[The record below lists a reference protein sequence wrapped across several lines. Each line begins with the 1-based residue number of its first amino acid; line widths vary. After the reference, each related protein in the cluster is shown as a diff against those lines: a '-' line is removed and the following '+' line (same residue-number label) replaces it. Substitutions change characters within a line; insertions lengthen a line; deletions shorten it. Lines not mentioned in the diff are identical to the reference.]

1 MIKTPTLSSFSL
13 ARTLRFVAL
22 VTAGI
27 ATMSTLVAA
36 PPANDDLANAV
47 VISQPLPFTHSVSTI
62 EATSVSDPVGC
73 FETSHTVWYS
83 YTPTTSGAVV
93 VDTFGSDF
101 DTILEV
107 FRGSPGELYSNYECS
122 DDAGEGAQSAVGI
135 FVYEGET
142 IYIMA
147 ASGNGASGGN
157 LILHVNPPP
166 TPPTVTMTVVEPLQ
180 VKPSDGSVG
189 ITLRIESSEPITLT
203 YASASVMQR
212 TGRGVIAGSEFLFP
226 WHTGTSIEV
235 VFPPI
240 RDLRNAREHG
250 TGFTGG
256 PARVHAAIGYSFGS
270 AGFGDGAYFD
280 KDVQLRGG
288 SEKP

>member
-36 PPANDDLANAV
+36 PPANDDFANAF
-47 VISQPLPFTHSVSTI
+47 VISGPSPFTHSMSTA
-62 EATSVSDPVGC
+62 EATSGPEPLGC

-83 YTPTTSGAVV
+83 YTPSKSGPFS
-93 VDTFGSDF
+93 VDTFGSDY

-107 FRGSPGELYSNYECS
+107 YYFGSPEEFYLGGCS
-122 DDAGEGAQSAVGI
+122 DNDGDGAQSRLSLWG
-135 FVYEGET
+135 YEGET
-142 IYIMA
+142 LYFMA
-147 ASGNGASGGN
+147 GSGNGSPGGN
-157 LILHVNPPP
+157 LVLNLVQA
-166 TPPTVTMTVVEPLQ
+166 TPPTVTVTVVEPLQ

-203 YASASVMQR
+203 YASASVMQPN
-212 TGRGVIAGSEFLFP
+212 GRGVIAGSEFLMP
-226 WHTGTSIEV
+226 WQTGTSIEV

-240 RDLRNAREHG
+240 RDSRNAREHG

-256 PARVHAAIGYSFGS
+256 PARVHAAVGYSFGS

-288 SEKP
+288 SGKP